1 MDYRSLYPR
10 PLRILSGCL
19 DVVLCVLGLGICTLT
34 FANAALRGFAGFDL
48 AWSLE
53 VVGLMLLWVT
63 FVGAAAAM
71 ARGAHMRVTEI
82 VAALVPP
89 ALQRPLAVLIDLAV
103 AALLVALS
111 VYGADIA
118 VSTWAQKSTVL
129 YYPIGLGYLSMP
141 VGMALCLVFHLTNA
155 YLDATRRGVAVAE
168 LTHHDEDSR
177 EGLG

>member
-1 MDYRSLYPR
+1 MDYRLLYPR
-10 PLRILSGCL
+10 ALRVLSGCL
-19 DVVLCVLGLGICTLT
+19 DVVLCVLGAGICILT

-53 VVGLMLLWVT
+53 VIGLMLLWVT

-82 VAALVPP
+82 VAALVPA
-89 ALQRPLAVLIDLAV
+89 ALQRPLAMLIDLAV
-103 AALLVALS
+103 ATLLVALS
-111 VYGADIA
+111 VYGFDIA
-118 VSTWAQKSTVL
+118 MATWDQKSTVL

-141 VGMALCLVFHLTNA
+141 VGMALSLIFHLYNA
-155 YLDATRRGVAVAE
+155 WLDATRRGVAALE
-168 LTHHDEDSR
+168 LTHPDEDGR

>member
-1 MDYRSLYPR
+1 MDYRPLYPR
-10 PLRILSGCL
+10 PLRLLSHVL
-19 DVVLCVLGLGICTLT
+19 DVVLAVLGIGICALT

-53 VVGLMLLWVT
+53 VVSFMLLWVT
-63 FVGAAAAM
+63 FIGAACAM

-82 VAALVPP
+82 VAALVP
-89 ALQRPLAVLIDLAV
+89 ASLQRPLAVLIDLAV
-103 AALLVALS
+103 AALLVALT

-118 VSTWAQKSTVL
+118 IATWAQQSTVL

-141 VGMALCLVFHLTNA
+141 VGMGLCLLFHLANA
-155 YLDATRRGVAVAE
+155 ILDATGRSAVVA
-168 LTHHDEDSR
+168 LDHTDESR

>member
-1 MDYRSLYPR
+1 MDYRPLYPR
-10 PLRILSGCL
+10 PLRLLSAFLDGIL
-19 DVVLCVLGLGICTLT
+19 VVLGLGICTLT

-63 FVGAAAAM
+63 FVGAACAM

-82 VAALVPP
+82 VAALVPG
-89 ALQRPLAVLIDLAV
+89 ALQRPLAILIDAAV
-103 AALLVALS
+103 AVLLLALT
-111 VYGADIA
+111 VYGFDIA
-118 VSTWAQKSTVL
+118 MATWAQQSTVL

-141 VGMALCLVFHLTNA
+141 VGMVLCLVFHLYNA
-155 YLDATRRGVAVAE
+155 FLDATRRGVAAAE
-168 LTHHDEDSR
+168 LTHPDEEKR